1 MICEWCFAFAVK
13 RIVSE
18 HTAARGG
25 VAAIAGRQT
34 VDSGAAHVAQHF
46 ERRAEKA
53 RVTLL
58 GYLRH
63 RQRGGDTTAYLLE
76 RQEAARCTESHTGL
90 AHGVGPIGGE
100 CYHAA
105 RTERA

>member
-53 RVTLL
+53 CVTLL

-63 RQRGGDTTAYLLE
+63 RQRGGDTAAYLLE
-76 RQEAARCTESHTGL
+76 RQEAARCAESHTYFELQGNL
-90 AHGVGPIGGE
+90 L
-100 CYHAA
+100 
-105 RTERA
+105 